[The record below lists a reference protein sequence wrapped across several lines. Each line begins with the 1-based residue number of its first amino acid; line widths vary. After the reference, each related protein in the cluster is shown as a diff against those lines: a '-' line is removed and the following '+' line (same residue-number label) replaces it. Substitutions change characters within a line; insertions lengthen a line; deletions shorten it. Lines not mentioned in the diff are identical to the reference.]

1 MRQVVLS
8 LSTWR
13 LPHWL
18 VAFGSAMYLTVW
30 VGVLPPPQELFAW
43 LASRPDVADA
53 FREPHFGRADAL
65 ILVFS
70 TLFLGP
76 FALLLALVVFIFALA
91 VLGGFVL
98 PVVRWFSFPDWLAT
112 VIVAGMLATVA
123 YMESGIWLPRSLWF
137 MGLLARACR
146 VVFMSA

>member
-1 MRQVVLS
+1 MPQIIS

-18 VAFGSAMYLTVW
+18 LAVTAAVYLTVW
-30 VGVLPPPQELFAW
+30 VGVLPPPHELFAW
-43 LASRPDVADA
+43 LANRPDVADA

-76 FALLLALVVFIFALA
+76 FALLLALVVLIFALA

-98 PVVRWFSFPDWLAT
+98 PIVRWFGLPDWAAT
-112 VIVAGMLATVA
+112 AIVAGGLGTTA
-123 YMESGIWLPRSLWF
+123 YVESGIWLPRSLWF